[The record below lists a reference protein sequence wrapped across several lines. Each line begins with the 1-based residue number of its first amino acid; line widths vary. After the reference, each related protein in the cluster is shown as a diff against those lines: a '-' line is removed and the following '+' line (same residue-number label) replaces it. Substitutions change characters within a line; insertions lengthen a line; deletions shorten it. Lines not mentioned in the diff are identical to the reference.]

1 MFSLKGKVALITGS
15 TKGIG
20 KSIAEEMANAGAK
33 VVISSRKADAC
44 DAVAAEFTAR
54 GQEALAVPC
63 HVGNKDACQAMVNT
77 IVAKWG
83 GIDILVCN
91 AASNPHFGPLA
102 TASDDVFDKIM
113 ETNVKSVFWL
123 GNMVLPQMGERG
135 GGAMIIISSIGA
147 LRGSTVLG
155 LYGTSKA
162 AEAGLARAFAV
173 EWGPK
178 NIPRQYHRAGPDQ
191 NRFCQGA
198 VERRKAPRGARGL
211 DPHAPHR
218 RAEGYRRHCSVPGLG
233 SWLVCDGADA
243 GSGWRGDD
251 RGVVVFGFVNFCNGL
266 K

>member
-1 MFSLKGKVALITGS
+1 MFSLKGKVALVTGS

-44 DAVAAEFTAR
+44 DAVAAEFAAR
-54 GQEALAVPC
+54 GQEALALPC
-63 HVGNKDACQAMVNT
+63 HVGNKAACQSAVDT
-77 IVAKWG
+77 IIAKWG

-123 GNMVLPQMGERG
+123 ANMVLPQMGERG

-147 LRGSTVLG
+147 LRGSQVLG

-162 AEAGLARAFAV
+162 AEAGLARALAV

-178 NIPRQYHRAGPDQ
+178 NIRVNTIAPGLIKTDFAKALWSDE
-191 NRFCQGA
+191 A
-198 VERRKAPRGARGL
+198 RRKSREASTPM
-211 DPHAPHR
+211 R
-218 RAEGYRRHCSVPGLG
+218 RLG
-233 SWLVCDGADA
+233 EPKDIGGVATFLATDA
-243 GSGWRGDD
+243 GSFVTGQMIVVDG
-251 RGVVVFGFVNFCNGL
+251 GVTISGS
-266 K
+266 

>member
-1 MFSLKGKVALITGS
+1 MFSLKGKVALVTGS

-33 VVISSRKADAC
+33 VVISSRKAEAC
-44 DAVAAEFTAR
+44 NAVAAEFAAR
-54 GQEALAVPC
+54 GQEAMALPC
-63 HVGNKDACQAMVNT
+63 HVGNKAACQAAVDA
-77 IVAKWG
+77 IIAQWG

-123 GNMVLPQMGERG
+123 ANMVLPQMGERG

-162 AEAGLARAFAV
+162 AEAGLARALAV

-178 NIPRQYHRAGPDQ
+178 NIRVNTIAPGLIKTDFAKALWSDE
-191 NRFCQGA
+191 A
-198 VERRKAPRGARGL
+198 RRKSREASTPM
-211 DPHAPHR
+211 R
-218 RAEGYRRHCSVPGLG
+218 RLG
-233 SWLVCDGADA
+233 EPKDIGGVATFLATEA
-243 GSGWRGDD
+243 GSFVTGQMIVVDG
-251 RGVVVFGFVNFCNGL
+251 GVTVSGS
-266 K
+266 